1 MKLPNI
7 NIDPTSVKRLV
18 YRLRRDYLTLNNIVI
33 GAAFIIALS
42 WIWGS
47 IESMQRNYELQQLV
61 DQKKYQV
68 AVETLKT
75 TLLEYESTYY
85 QSDEYLDLAVRQR
98 MSRASPGEKLL
109 IVPSTDTTPAKPI
122 TATPEKQET
131 SNFQQ
136 WINFLFGARRNGIS
150 PHENKASS

>member
-1 MKLPNI
+1 MKLPHLT
-7 NIDPTSVKRLV
+7 IDSTSVKRLI

-33 GAAFIIALS
+33 ATAGIIALS

-68 AVETLKT
+68 AVENLKT
-75 TLLEYESTYY
+75 TLLEYESKYY

-98 MSRASPGEKLL
+98 MNRASPGEKLL
-109 IVPSTDTTPAKPI
+109 IVPSTDTAPAKPI
-122 TATPEKQET
+122 TATSEKQET

-136 WINFLFGARRNGIS
+136 WMNFLFGVRRGSNGVV
-150 PHENKASS
+150 E